1 MPFDR
6 SVFNEKLK
14 NRNDDFFI
22 PKREFTELIFNRDE
36 IVFTLIKVQKI
47 EIPDMISFIIAAM
60 GASGSDEGDMYNSSI
75 LLTEQKTM
83 FQKIADFQHLWKLD
97 LAIENYIEGE
107 IQYVYEVLIDPEKQR
122 YESEIS
128 FLMETGDSFIYF
140 FTNHFYY

>member
-22 PKREFTELIFNRDE
+22 PKREFIELIFNRDE

-75 LLTEQKTM
+75 SLTEQKTM

-107 IQYVYEVLIDPEKQR
+107 IQYVYEVLIDPEKRR